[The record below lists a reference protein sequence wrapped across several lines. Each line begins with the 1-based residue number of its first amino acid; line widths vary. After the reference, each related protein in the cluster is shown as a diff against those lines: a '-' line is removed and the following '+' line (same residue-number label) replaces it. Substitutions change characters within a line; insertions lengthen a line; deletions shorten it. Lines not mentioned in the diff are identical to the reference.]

1 MRILI
6 IHNEAQYFAGA
17 EKVLGYYLEGLLAT
31 NHEVAA
37 AVVPDARVLE
47 VIPSAVRR
55 IWIPEKQQF
64 SIAKLWRQA
73 ATLRRARHEFP
84 FDLIH
89 GWTARD
95 WELTSLV
102 GWLSRRPS
110 VGTLHDHPRA
120 RFISPVRRRLMRWCG
135 RWGLRKVICVSQAV
149 RSACLSAGYPQDK
162 LEVVHNGLPDYQT
175 ARDAIP
181 DSVFRLGFLGAFSE
195 RKGLPDLFS
204 MLAEIARTGSASW
217 EMRIAGEA
225 QDALG
230 KGLVAQIR
238 KQYAHLPWWHQVHW
252 LGWVDGPTDFLR
264 SLDLLVV
271 PSTEFDP
278 FPTVLLEAGR
288 VGIPVLA
295 ARVGGV
301 PEIVVDG
308 QTGWLY
314 EAGDW
319 RQAAGLV
326 GRLIAEPEQLGKA
339 GELARERIRKEFT
352 LAKMVANYL
361 TLYSALLARE

>member
-1 MRILI
+1 MRVLV
-6 IHNEAQYFAGA
+6 IHPEAKYFAGA
-17 EKVLGYYLEGLLAT
+17 EKMLMHFLEGLKASK
-31 NHEVAA
+31 HEVTVALVKGSKLA
-37 AVVPDARVLE
+37 GSFPGGVTQTYIDDNQA
-47 VIPSAVRR
+47 
-55 IWIPEKQQF
+55 F
-64 SIAKLWRQA
+64 SLRALKRQL
-73 ATLRRARHEFP
+73 TELRKRHHETP
-84 FDLIH
+84 FDLVH
-89 GWTARD
+89 GWAARD
-95 WELTSLV
+95 WELTALL
-102 GWLSRRPS
+102 GRFTRRPT
-110 VGTLHDHPRA
+110 VGTLHDHPQGG
-120 RFISPVRRRLMRWCG
+120 FISRKRQLLMRWSA

-175 ARDAIP
+175 ARDAKP

-204 MLAEIARTGSASW
+204 MLAEIARTTGASW

-225 QDALG
+225 QDDAGKALI
-230 KGLVAQIR
+230 ARIR
-238 KQYAHLPWWHQVHW
+238 KQYGHWPWWHQVHW
-252 LGWVDGPTDFLR
+252 PGWVDGPTDFLR
-264 SLDLLVV
+264 NLDLLVV

-288 VGIPVLA
+288 AGIPVLA

-319 RQAAGLV
+319 RQAASLV

-361 TLYSALLARE
+361 TLYSALLACD